1 MRCRTWVTID
11 SRLAACASTVGL
23 TIMLDLH
30 RQEGRKKDITIT
42 ISCLP
47 SEKVFFFFVKTV
59 LPFGNNGSIWT
70 RELGGHFRSEK
81 GYCEGWQRMSPTL
94 MTSPL
99 SQRPVFIFIP
109 TGQPV
114 RSIRPLEAISEGSL
128 IERR

>member
-1 MRCRTWVTID
+1 MRCRTWVTAD
-11 SRLAACASTVGL
+11 SRLPVCASTLVL
-23 TIMLDLH
+23 MIMLDLY

-47 SEKVFFFFVKTV
+47 SEKIFFVKTI

-109 TGQPV
+109 PGEPV
-114 RSIRPLEAISEGSL
+114 RSIRPLEAISEDSL
-128 IERR
+128 IGRQ